1 MLLLGGS
8 APINQRRY
16 TEHAINPESDRSRGK
31 IASPSRFDKRS
42 PSFREIYLEGQ
53 TLNT

>member
-16 TEHAINPESDRSRGK
+16 TEHAINPEFEPTPGRKRHLLQGSIKEVHPSGKQMERGK
-31 IASPSRFDKRS
+31 
-42 PSFREIYLEGQ
+42 
-53 TLNT
+53 N